1 MREVR
6 DKFSVIMPV
15 LNGKAHLRA
24 SLDSIMTAVHG
35 YGNVDLIVLDNGS
48 NDGSYEIL
56 LNEYGSRVTLRQ
68 VRDMTVAGLRNC
80 GARLADGE
88 FLAFIDSD
96 CEIVPDYFEQA
107 LRVLRTCADITGAKC
122 ALDDSPHWI
131 EKTWYEMHV
140 QRQDGTVSYINS
152 GNLVL
157 KRQAFL
163 RVNGFDERMVGCEDA
178 DLCERL
184 IQAGFKIFQAHAVCA
199 IHHGGDKTLGVFFRK
214 HAWRSLGMF
223 GMLKNTWMSKPLLM
237 TFAQLF
243 LCIAATA
250 SLFVPPTPIFLRLVY
265 FILLV
270 NVAPLI
276 TILYRAWQVKRP
288 PFAPVKA
295 ILLYHV
301 YFFARFYAIWK
312 LVRFS
317 RASLE
322 NKCAIGARLRG

>member
-1 MREVR
+1 MPELR

-15 LNGKAHLRA
+15 LNAKAHLRA
-24 SLDSIMTAVHG
+24 SLDSIMAAMRR
-35 YGNVDLIVLDNGS
+35 YGNGELIVLDNGS

-56 LNEYGSRVTLRQ
+56 LNEYGSRATLRQ

-107 LRVLRTCADITGAKC
+107 LKVLRTCADVTGAKC
-122 ALDDSPHWI
+122 AVDDSPHWI

-163 RVNGFDERMVGCEDA
+163 RVNGFDERMIGCEDA
-178 DLCERL
+178 DLCDRL
-184 IQAGFKIFQAHAVCA
+184 IHAGFKMFQAHAVRA

-243 LCIAATA
+243 LCIAAIA
-250 SLFVPPTPIFLRLVY
+250 NLFVPRTPIFLRLVY
-265 FILLV
+265 FLLLV
-270 NVAPLI
+270 DLAPVI
-276 TILYRAWQVKRP
+276 TILYRAWQVKR
-288 PFAPVKA
+288 APYAPAKA

-312 LVRFS
+312 LVLFS

-322 NKCAIGARLRG
+322 NRCAIGARLRG